1 MFALIL
7 RVYSYL
13 YHLVLCLFLLG
24 LAVVAM
30 NSSSTLHL
38 EMLPWSG
45 SDLVSW
51 LLWGSMAGILSIVLA
66 ITGIFRFLF
75 PLWALTVLVMMVRGF
90 LLKSYTFE
98 GKPDFVN
105 VLWLIGGAVLA
116 FLASLTLL
124 RARRS
129 RRA

>member
-1 MFALIL
+1 
-7 RVYSYL
+7 
-13 YHLVLCLFLLG
+13 
-24 LAVVAM
+24 M
-30 NSSSTLHL
+30 NSSSTLNL

-51 LLWGSMAGILSIVLA
+51 LLWGSLAGILSIILA

-75 PLWALTVLVMMVRGF
+75 PIWALAVLVIMIRGF
-90 LLKSYTFE
+90 LLKPYTFE
-98 GKPDFVN
+98 GKPDFVS
-105 VLWLIGGAVLA
+105 VLWLIGGACLA

>member
-1 MFALIL
+1 
-7 RVYSYL
+7 
-13 YHLVLCLFLLG
+13 
-24 LAVVAM
+24 
-30 NSSSTLHL
+30 
-38 EMLPWSG
+38 
-45 SDLVSW
+45 
-51 LLWGSMAGILSIVLA
+51 MAGILSIVLA

-98 GKPDFVN
+98 GKPDFVS

-129 RRA
+129 RRV

>member
-13 YHLVLCLFLLG
+13 YHLILSLFLIG
-24 LAVVAM
+24 LAIVAM
-30 NSSSTLHL
+30 NSSSTLSL

-45 SDLVSW
+45 SSLTSW
-51 LLWGSMAGILSIVLA
+51 LLWGGLAGILSIVLA
-66 ITGIFRFLF
+66 VTGVFRFLF
-75 PLWALTVLVMMVRGF
+75 PVWALVVLVMMVRGF
-90 LLKSYTFE
+90 IIKPYTFE
-98 GKPDFVN
+98 GKPDFVS
-105 VLWLIGGAVLA
+105 VLWLIAGALLA
-116 FLASLTLL
+116 FVASLTLL